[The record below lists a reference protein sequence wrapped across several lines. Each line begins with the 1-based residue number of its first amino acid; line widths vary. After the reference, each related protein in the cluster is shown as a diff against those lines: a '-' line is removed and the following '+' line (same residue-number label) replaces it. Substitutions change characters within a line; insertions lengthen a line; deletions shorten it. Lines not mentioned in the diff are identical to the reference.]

1 MPEEN
6 TKKRIG
12 LITQSNLINF
22 GSDLQAYS
30 LFKYLQEL
38 GFDVEII
45 DYWIK
50 DLLDIYN
57 RKYVPVKLEAK
68 APLRIARNIVTFFN
82 SKNYDKMKNAFA
94 DFRKDWIF
102 SRQRYVGEEEIE
114 KNPPKYDFYVTGSDC
129 IWHPEYLVPARALH
143 FAKNINSPKISY
155 APSVSFSGE
164 ISREKK
170 EYMKGLLSNIDFLS
184 CREKAGSEFLQN
196 LLKRDVQTVLDPVFL
211 HDKNWWADI
220 AGEEPIIE
228 GDYIFS
234 YVIHPDKNIKNIIR
248 RLRKI
253 FNLPV
258 VLAVFDLKTAFLLP
272 HDKVVKSIGPKEFLN
287 LVYHCKRSV
296 VSSFHGAAFSAIFKK
311 DCYFIRH
318 SPTDTRTP
326 DLHSRLG
333 IKNKIIYDIGG
344 INTEETDYSQTDAL
358 LARELASSEKYLK
371 NALGI
376 KDV

>member
-57 RKYVPVKLEAK
+57 RKYVPVKFEAK

-102 SRQRYVGEEEIE
+102 SRQRYVGEEAIE
-114 KNPPKYDFYVTGSDC
+114 QNPPKYDFYVA
-129 IWHPEYLVPARALH
+129 E
-143 FAKNINSPKISY
+143 NINSPKISY

-184 CREKAGSEFLQN
+184 CREKAGAEFLQN

-220 AGEEPIIE
+220 AGEEPIIK

-248 RLRKI
+248 HLRKI

-258 VLAVFDLKTAFLLP
+258 VLVVFDLKTAFLLP

-287 LVYHCKRSV
+287 LIRHAKRSV

-333 IKNKIIYDIGG
+333 IKNKIIYDIDG
-344 INTEETDYSQTDAL
+344 INMEETDYSQTDAL

-376 KDV
+376 KNV